1 MCACQC
7 VTPAATPT
15 EKTAPAAVGRP
26 SKFKPEYV
34 DQARKLAQLG
44 ATDREVAEFFNVSE
58 QTPNTWKHVH
68 PEFLESLKL
77 RAFSVTT

>member
-1 MCACQC
+1 MNC
-7 VTPAATPT
+7 T
-15 EKTAPAAVGRP
+15 
-26 SKFKPEYV
+26 
-34 DQARKLAQLG
+34 AQLG